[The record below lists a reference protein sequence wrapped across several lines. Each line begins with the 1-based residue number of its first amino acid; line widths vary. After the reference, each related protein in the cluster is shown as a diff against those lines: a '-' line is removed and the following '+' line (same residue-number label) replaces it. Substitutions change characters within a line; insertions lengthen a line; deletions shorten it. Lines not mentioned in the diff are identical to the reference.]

1 MNTPSLQD
9 GIDKA
14 GSAIKLMW
22 RPDAPFHSV
31 PLVAP
36 EYAGWAKEQD
46 AWLNGVAFSDMSHH
60 MSDLF
65 IEGPD
70 AARLLAAVSAND
82 YEKFAVGQAKQFIPV
97 TPEGN
102 IINDAILFRLA
113 EDKFDLVGISSAHNW
128 VMYHGK
134 KDNYNVKFQFDPTS
148 DFRGGQPPVLFR
160 YQVQGPKA
168 NEVIERAFRGP
179 LPQMKFFHFKE
190 ITLAGRTICAFRHG
204 MAAQAGGEFF
214 GPWEHAEAVKE
225 ALFKAGDAAGMI
237 HVGGLAYYTNSLESG
252 WIPTPLPAIY
262 TSPALADYRKFVSL
276 FSFEGQLPIKGSFYS
291 ENIEDYY
298 VSPWE
303 LGYGRS
309 IHFNHEFIGSEAL
322 KRGQE
327 TVRRTRVTL
336 VWDPDDVKRVFGRD
350 HGYIMAHSQDR
361 VEIDNKMIGMAMH
374 TGFLAPYGTVL
385 SLALINKEQA
395 APGTEVTLVWG
406 THPGHTSSA
415 APNFSYIKATVQPSP
430 YTEYA
435 RTQYRTNPSVQAA
448 K

>member
-1 MNTPSLQD
+1 
-9 GIDKA
+9 
-14 GSAIKLMW
+14 
-22 RPDAPFHSV
+22 
-31 PLVAP
+31 
-36 EYAGWAKEQD
+36 
-46 AWLNGVAFSDMSHH
+46 

-70 AARLLAAVSAND
+70 VVRLLAAVSAND

-97 TPEGN
+97 TPEGK

-113 EDKFDLVGISSAHNW
+113 EDKFNLVGISSAHNW

-134 KDNYNVKFQFDPTS
+134 RDNYNIAFQFDPTS
-148 DFRGGQPPVLFR
+148 AFRGGQPPVLFR

-168 NEVIERAFRGP
+168 NDVIERAFGGP

-190 ITLAGRTICAFRHG
+190 VALARRTFFAFRHG

-225 ALFKAGDAAGMI
+225 ALFKAGEPSGML
-237 HVGGLAYYTNSLESG
+237 HVGGKAYYTNSLESG

-262 TSPALADYRKFVSL
+262 TSPALADYRKFVGL

-298 VSPWE
+298 ISPWE

-309 IHFNHEFIGSEAL
+309 ISFNHEFIGREAL
-322 KRGQE
+322 AREQE
-327 TVRRTRVTL
+327 TFKRTRVTL
-336 VWDPDDVKRVFGRD
+336 VWDTNEVDRVFGTD
-350 HGYIMAHSQDR
+350 HGYIRANVRDR
-361 VEIDNKMIGMAMH
+361 VEIGSKMVGIEMLHA
-374 TGFLAPYGTVL
+374 FLDPYGTVL
-385 SLALINKEQA
+385 SLALVDKA
-395 APGTEVTLVWG
+395 HTDPGTEVTVVLG
-406 THPGHTSSA
+406 NPPAHTGA
-415 APNFSYIKATVQPSP
+415 AANYSYIKATVQPSP

-435 RTQYRTNPSVQAA
+435 RSQYRAGPASA